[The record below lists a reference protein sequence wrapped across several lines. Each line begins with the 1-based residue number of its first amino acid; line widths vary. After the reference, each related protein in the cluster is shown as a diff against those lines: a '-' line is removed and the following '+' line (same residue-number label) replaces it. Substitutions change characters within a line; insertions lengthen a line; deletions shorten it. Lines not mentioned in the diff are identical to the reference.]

1 MIRPVDVEFETAD
14 GARLTGDV
22 YAPSGTPR
30 GGVVL
35 VHGFSATR
43 RLDAI
48 VQHAEA
54 LADTGFMVLAYDG
67 RGHGMSSG
75 ECTLGQLEVHDVA
88 AAVVLLRA
96 RVPRIATVGA
106 SMGALAVLAHALE
119 DPKLAGVVLVSIP
132 SATWRSLLTA
142 RAAAAAVLT
151 RTRAGRAYLR
161 RITGIR
167 VSPEFKRGEL
177 PTVQVSRLRIPVA
190 IVHGRRD
197 LMIKSTAAMAVYR
210 AATEP
215 RRLELVNGLGHAFQS
230 ESVAAVVRSV
240 EWAFDPSTHPPLQ
253 APDPPSRHR

>member
-1 MIRPVDVEFETAD
+1 MTGPVCIEFKTAD
-14 GARLTGDV
+14 GARLAGDV
-22 YAPSGTPR
+22 YPPPGRPR

-43 RLDAI
+43 RLDAV

-54 LADTGFMVLAYDG
+54 LADAGFIVLAYDG

-88 AAVVLLRA
+88 AAVALLR
-96 RVPRIATVGA
+96 RQMPRIVTVGA

-119 DPKLAGVVLVSIP
+119 DPELAGVVLVSIP
-132 SATWRSLLTA
+132 TATWRSMLTA

-161 RITGIR
+161 RTTGIR
-167 VSPEFKRGEL
+167 VSADWQRGEL
-177 PTVQVSRLRIPVA
+177 PTVQVSRLRMPVA

-197 LMIKSTAAMAVYR
+197 LMIRSAAAMAVYR
-210 AATEP
+210 AAAEP
-215 RRLELVNGLGHAFQS
+215 RRLDLVTGLGHAFQS
-230 ESVAAVVRSV
+230 EGVAAVVRSV